1 LQDALQLKFA
11 SDAAGRCGRSE
22 ADVNILNMQSFPLAL
37 IVASFPFMISM
48 GFTPGPNNILVASSG
63 VNFGFRATVPHILGV
78 TVGFPLMLLI
88 VGLGLA
94 KIFIAFPSAHAAL
107 KYLCIAYMLYLAWRI
122 ARASAMDEARKT
134 RKPLTFTQGALIQ
147 WVNGKGW
154 VVALSLVTTYTVV
167 DRTLPLQI
175 AALAAISLLIT
186 MASVCTWTYF
196 GSLLRK
202 FLQTE
207 SRRRWFNY
215 SMAILLIVSII
226 PVIWE

>member
-1 LQDALQLKFA
+1 
-11 SDAAGRCGRSE
+11 
-22 ADVNILNMQSFPLAL
+22 
-37 IVASFPFMISM
+37 
-48 GFTPGPNNILVASSG
+48 
-63 VNFGFRATVPHILGV
+63 
-78 TVGFPLMLLI
+78 
-88 VGLGLA
+88 
-94 KIFIAFPSAHAAL
+94 
-107 KYLCIAYMLYLAWRI
+107 
-122 ARASAMDEARKT
+122 
-134 RKPLTFTQGALIQ
+134 
-147 WVNGKGW
+147 
-154 VVALSLVTTYTVV
+154 VTTYTVV

-186 MASVCTWTYF
+186 MASVCCWTYF

>member
-1 LQDALQLKFA
+1 
-11 SDAAGRCGRSE
+11 
-22 ADVNILNMQSFPLAL
+22 
-37 IVASFPFMISM
+37 
-48 GFTPGPNNILVASSG
+48 
-63 VNFGFRATVPHILGV
+63 
-78 TVGFPLMLLI
+78 
-88 VGLGLA
+88 
-94 KIFIAFPSAHAAL
+94 
-107 KYLCIAYMLYLAWRI
+107 
-122 ARASAMDEARKT
+122 
-134 RKPLTFTQGALIQ
+134 LTFIQGALIQ

-186 MASVCTWTYF
+186 MASVCCWTYF

>member
-1 LQDALQLKFA
+1 
-11 SDAAGRCGRSE
+11 
-22 ADVNILNMQSFPLAL
+22 MQTFPLAL
-37 IVASFPFMISM
+37 IVTSLPFLISM

-63 VNFGFRATVPHILGV
+63 VNFGFRATIPHMLGI
-78 TVGFPLMLLI
+78 TFGFPLMLLI

-94 KIFIAFPSAHAAL
+94 RMFIALPPLHTVL
-107 KYLCIAYMLYLAWRI
+107 KYICIAYMLYLAWRI
-122 ARASAMDEARKT
+122 ARASAMDEARRT
-134 RKPLTFTQGALIQ
+134 LKPLSFAQGAAMQ

-167 DRTLPLQI
+167 NRTLPLQI
-175 AALAAISLLIT
+175 AALSVMCLFIT
-186 MASVCTWTYF
+186 MASVCCWTYF

-207 SRRRWFNY
+207 IRRRWFNY
-215 SMAILLIVSII
+215 SMATLLVVSII